1 MPEVFNRLFGKLQ
14 NKMLLEEIK
23 IIILDFDG
31 VVIES
36 NEIKTEAFRYVF
48 GRFPDHADAMMA
60 YHELNVSQ
68 SRFIKFDHLLMLL
81 GCTGDE
87 ILKNELSKLFSEY
100 VFEKMMKASL
110 VVGAEQF
117 LKEMTQKFPVYLAS
131 VTPDEELQKI
141 LSRRQ
146 LAHWF
151 RAVYGCP
158 PWTKSDAI
166 IDILKREKSNPINAL
181 LIGDSAGDQR
191 AAKQTGVPFLAR
203 NSGLLF
209 DEPYPKQ
216 FNDLNEIL
224 EYLVN

>member
-1 MPEVFNRLFGKLQ
+1 
-14 NKMLLEEIK
+14 MLLEEIK

-60 YHELNVSQ
+60 YHEANISQ
-68 SRFIKFDHLLMLL
+68 SRFIKFDYLLMLL
-81 GCTGDE
+81 GRSGDE
-87 ILKNELSKLFSEY
+87 ILKKEISTSFSEY
-100 VFEKMMKASL
+100 VFAKMMKASL
-110 VVGAEQF
+110 VVGAERF
-117 LKEMTQKFPVYLAS
+117 LKEMKQKYPVYLAS
-131 VTPDEELQKI
+131 VTPAEELQRI
-141 LSRRQ
+141 LNSRQ
-146 LAHWF
+146 LTHWF
-151 RAVYGCP
+151 SEVYGCP
-158 PWTKSDAI
+158 PWTKSNAI

-216 FNDLNEIL
+216 FSDLSEIL
-224 EYLVN
+224 EYLNTQ

>member
-1 MPEVFNRLFGKLQ
+1 
-14 NKMLLEEIK
+14 MLLEEIK

-31 VVIES
+31 GVIES
-36 NEIKTEAFRYVF
+36 NDIKTEAFRYVF

-60 YHELNVSQ
+60 YHESNISQ
-68 SRFIKFDHLLMLL
+68 SRFIKFDYLLMLL
-81 GCTGDE
+81 GRSGDE
-87 ILKNELSKLFSEY
+87 ILKKEILTSFSDY
-100 VFEKMMKASL
+100 IFEKMMRASL
-110 VVGAEQF
+110 VVGAERF
-117 LKEMTQKFPVYLAS
+117 LKEMTQKYPVYLAS

-146 LAHWF
+146 LTHWF

-158 PWTKSDAI
+158 PWTKSEAI
-166 IDILKREKSNPINAL
+166 TDILMREKCVSINAL